1 LTLDEKKVFWNFCL
15 DYRLSPCSFYG
26 HDPDPAPSELAELK
40 DRGLNVVCL
49 QKVRQRVL
57 SDKDKAQLASE
68 LKKWRDGLLKLGME
82 RDAVVLLADEP
93 KPETEDFC
101 RTNAQWLKEQYSE
114 LKLWVAT
121 RPKAPWDE
129 FSDIFDT
136 ITIHSTDFYAPHS
149 HDESALRHWLQVH
162 PSGEYWWFHSVE
174 PYAPYTN
181 LRLDNLPIEA
191 RVAGW
196 QNAQYAVDGYEY
208 FGIDDWSENVDSS
221 SVPWPKRAE
230 QWKTG
235 LSGAGTLCYPDQ
247 KMRPM
252 PSLRL
257 VNLRDGIQDWALLE
271 MLNPRHTRMKQAP
284 MLESVSKD
292 LAHYTTDPKTLL
304 EARHALIQ
312 ALLQKP
318 K

>member
-1 LTLDEKKVFWNFCL
+1 LNFCL
-15 DYRLSPCSFYG
+15 DYRLTPCSFYG
-26 HDPDPAPSELAELK
+26 REPDPAPAELADLK
-40 DRGLNVVCL
+40 ERGLNVVCL
-49 QKVRQRVL
+49 MKGRARAFNA
-57 SDKDKAQLASE
+57 KEKEQLAPQI
-68 LKKWRDGLLKLGME
+68 KQWREDLQRLGLE

-93 KPETEDFC
+93 KQEESEYC
-101 RTNAQWLKEQYSE
+101 RSNGQWLKEQFPE

-129 FSDIFDT
+129 FSDVFDS
-136 ITIHSTDFYAPHS
+136 ITAHSTEFYAAHS
-149 HDESALRHWLQVH
+149 HDEFALRRWLQTR
-162 PSGEYWWFHSVE
+162 PYPAGEYWWFHSVE

-181 LRLDNLPIEA
+181 VRLDNLPIEA

-208 FGIDDWSENVDSS
+208 FGIDDWSENVESNG
-221 SVPWPKRAE
+221 VPWPERAT

-235 LSGAGTLCYPDQ
+235 LSGAGTLCYPDE
-247 KMRPM
+247 KMHPM

-271 MLNPRHTRMKQAP
+271 MLNPRHTRMNRLP
-284 MLESVSKD
+284 FVETVSKD
-292 LAHYTTDPKTLL
+292 LAHFTTDPKILL
-304 EARHALIQ
+304 DARRALIQ
-312 ALLQKP
+312 ALQKQS